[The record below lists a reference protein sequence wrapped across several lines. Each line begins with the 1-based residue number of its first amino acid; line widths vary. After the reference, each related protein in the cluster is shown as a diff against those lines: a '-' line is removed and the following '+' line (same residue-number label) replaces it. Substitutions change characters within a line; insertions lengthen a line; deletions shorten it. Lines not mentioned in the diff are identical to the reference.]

1 MRWPFEEDFL
11 LKFLVKLP
19 RKIGEKL
26 HNELINWFKIK
37 WTKGLSYYAILL
49 RVVEYVRGRLEN
61 IAKKKNIGIK

>member
-1 MRWPFEEDFL
+1 MGWPFEEDFL

-37 WTKGLSYYAILL
+37 
-49 RVVEYVRGRLEN
+49 
-61 IAKKKNIGIK
+61 